1 MSNVVYLHGQPTP
14 IARFLRVSE
23 HRRLD
28 QLLEAGKLPYSRFV
42 IEAGYF
48 NEQRDLVDA
57 LRQKGHELVLDTNVA
72 ELSAVAKFTGHAKHA
87 PWAVAD
93 ELLTE
98 DRLKGASGV
107 ALTQAIA
114 RFAVANGFA
123 RVLSPNHFVPSASDT
138 WLGIDLHNCIALR
151 QALNAEGGKSI
162 AIDFPLMIPN
172 SVLNDGAQRR
182 DLISKLGSL
191 PIDSVWSRISGFGAD
206 ATAAGLKK
214 YISAVQDFHALGK
227 PIVADG
233 VGGLSALAIVA
244 FGAACGMSHGV
255 AVKERFDASYWYKPP
270 KPGGG
275 GGGGGHSV
283 LLPGIDRLLKRED
296 AEAIINASGGRRLAS
311 CNDRR
316 CCPQGFEDTIKD
328 PKGHYL
334 RQRAFQCDA
343 ISAVPEPVRAK
354 HFLDKDLTETDRK
367 ARQLAKLKLAD
378 EKLSSR
384 LVENANRLD
393 RMRDV
398 LGNLEKVSGSLTRS
412 PGFPAATNARDA
424 RKDRR

>member
-1 MSNVVYLHGQPTP
+1 MTNVVYLYGQPTL

-28 QLLEAGKLPYSRFV
+28 QFLAADKLPYDRFV

-48 NEQRDLVDA
+48 NEQKDLVA
-57 LRQKGHELVLDTNVA
+57 GLRQKGHELVLDPNIA
-72 ELSAVAKFTGHAKHA
+72 ELSAAAKFAGHAKHA
-87 PWAVAD
+87 PWAISGKLLAEDDLRNAAGAAVVA
-93 ELLTE
+93 
-98 DRLKGASGV
+98 K
-107 ALTQAIA
+107 IA
-114 RFAVANGFA
+114 RFAVANGFS
-123 RVLSPNHFVPSASDT
+123 RVLAPNHFIPNVSDT
-138 WLGIDLHNCIALR
+138 WLGIDLDNCIALR
-151 QALNAEGGKSI
+151 RALDAEGGKSI
-162 AIDFPLMIPN
+162 AIDFPLMISN
-172 SVLNDGAQRR
+172 GALNDGAQRR
-182 DLISKLGSL
+182 DLVAKLGSL
-191 PIDSVWSRISGFGAD
+191 PIDSLWSRISGFGAD
-206 ATAAGLKK
+206 ATAAGLRK
-214 YISAVQDFHALGK
+214 YISATQDFHSLGK

-244 FGAACGMSHGV
+244 FGAACGLSHGV
-255 AVKERFDASYWYKPP
+255 AAKERFDASYWHKPP

-275 GGGGGHSV
+275 GGGGHSL

-343 ISAVPEPVRAK
+343 ISAVPETVRPK
-354 HFLDKDLTETDRK
+354 HFLDKDLTEADRK
-367 ARQLAKLKLAD
+367 ARQLVKLKLAD
-378 EKLSSR
+378 EKLSSK
-384 LVENANRLD
+384 LVENADRLD

-398 LGNLEKVSGSLTRS
+398 LGKLEAISASLTRS
-412 PGFPAATNARDA
+412 AALPISRESKESKKNRF
-424 RKDRR
+424 

>member
-1 MSNVVYLHGQPTP
+1 MSNVYYLHGQPTP
-14 IARFLRVSE
+14 VARFLRVSE

-48 NEQRDLVDA
+48 NEQRGLVGA
-57 LRQKGHELVLDTNVA
+57 LRQKGLELILDTNVA

-107 ALTQAIA
+107 ALMQAIA
-114 RFAVANGFA
+114 WFAVANGFS
-123 RVLSPNHFVPSASDT
+123 RILSPSHFVPSASDT
-138 WLGIDLHNCIALR
+138 WLGVDLNNCIALR
-151 QALNAEGGKSI
+151 RALDAEGGKSI

-172 SVLNDGAQRR
+172 SVLNDGTQRR

-214 YISAVQDFHALGK
+214 YITAVQDFHTLGK

-233 VGGLSALAIVA
+233 IGGLSALAIVA
-244 FGAACGMSHGV
+244 FGAACGTCHGV

-275 GGGGGHSV
+275 GGGGGHSF

-334 RQRAFQCDA
+334 RQRAFQCDT

-354 HFLDKDLTETDRK
+354 RFLDQDITETDRK
-367 ARQLAKLKLAD
+367 ARLLAKLKLTD
-378 EKLSSR
+378 GKLSSR

-398 LGNLEKVSGSLTRS
+398 LGNLDKVSGSLTRS
-412 PGFPAATNARDA
+412 PGFLAAADA
-424 RKDRR
+424 RNAKKGRR